1 MIARWCIS
9 IFIFS
14 LTLFGVVNQQQAVL
28 PNQEIVLQFNEEG
41 LSSDDAQS
49 TINLL
54 KKQLQSLGAENIQ
67 VDILENGSVNIAYHS
82 TSDAVSIKKRLSK
95 ADGLALDV
103 NHNEPSSNF
112 PIKENKSIDYNI
124 DVFEIHTDYGQSGDL
139 NGNLVFQVETKS
151 DRYVEPHNFFYNP
164 CIADNE
170 RIAVKLT
177 LAICKHIEIA
187 TKDIPHKIPEGRAGP
202 SYS

>member
-1 MIARWCIS
+1 MIVRWCIS

-28 PNQEIVLQFNEEG
+28 PNQEIILQFNEEG
-41 LSSDDAQS
+41 LSSDDAQT

-54 KKQLQSLGAENIQ
+54 KKKLADLGAKNIQ

-82 TSDAVSIKKRLSK
+82 ASDAVSIKKRLSK
-95 ADGLALDV
+95 EGLALDV
-103 NHNEPSSNF
+103 NHSEQPSNL

-151 DRYVEPHNFFYNP
+151 DRYLEPYSLFYSP
-164 CIADNE
+164 TVVDNE
-170 RIAVKLT
+170 KIAVKLA
-177 LAICKHIEIA
+177 LAVCKHTEIA
-187 TKDIPHKIPEGRAGP
+187 TKDVPHKIPEGRAGP